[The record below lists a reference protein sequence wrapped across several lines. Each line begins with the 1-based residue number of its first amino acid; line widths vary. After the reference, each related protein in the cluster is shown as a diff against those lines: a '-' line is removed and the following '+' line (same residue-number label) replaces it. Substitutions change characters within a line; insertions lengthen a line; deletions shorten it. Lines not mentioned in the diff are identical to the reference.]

1 MNLTREE
8 FAEKANISPQF
19 LAEIENGKKGMSVDT
34 LYKICKNLSISAD
47 YILFGLLSNNALSD
61 SAKNIIDNLPEPLL
75 SYTEDIIQI
84 VNNIV
89 ADSKGKY

>member
-61 SAKNIIDNLPEPLL
+61 SAKNVIGNLPEPLL

-89 ADSKGKY
+89 AESKGKY